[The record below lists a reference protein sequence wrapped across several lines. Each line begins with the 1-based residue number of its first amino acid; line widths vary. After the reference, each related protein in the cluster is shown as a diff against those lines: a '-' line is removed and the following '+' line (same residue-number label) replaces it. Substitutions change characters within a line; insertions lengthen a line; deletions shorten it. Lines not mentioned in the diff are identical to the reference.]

1 LELSFYFV
9 QVGIVFSFGL
19 GWVILGQVAADLV
32 GYTEEAQVG
41 VGSIPF
47 GYEVA
52 YQCGR

>member
-1 LELSFYFV
+1 MGDF
-9 QVGIVFSFGL
+9 
-19 GWVILGQVAADLV
+19 GQVAADLV